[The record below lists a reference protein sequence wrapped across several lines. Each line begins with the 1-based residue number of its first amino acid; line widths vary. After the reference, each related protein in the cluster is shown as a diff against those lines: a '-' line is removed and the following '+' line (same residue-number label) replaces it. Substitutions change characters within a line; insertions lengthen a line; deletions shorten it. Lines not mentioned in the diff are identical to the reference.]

1 MRNGVEGEMSAAV
14 ISLIEE
20 RQRKR
25 RMERLA
31 RQVEKD
37 LERVLSLLKP
47 SLEKLPESRPQPA

>member
-1 MRNGVEGEMSAAV
+1 MSAAV